1 MEISSVI
8 ILLFVLLFI
17 VILSGHPLAMSLGG
31 LALYF
36 GYFVWGGHSV
46 FQLLPN
52 KIFGTVNSYVLVAVP
67 LFIFMANLL
76 NESGVVDNLFDSML
90 IITKKFRAGIPLIVI
105 LICTL
110 FAACTGIVGASIV
123 TMGLVAIPK
132 MLEYGYSKTL
142 TTGLIAAG
150 GSLGILIPPS
160 IMLVVMAEQATLSV
174 GKLFASCIIP
184 GIILSG
190 LYMLYII
197 VITYLKPSLAFDKKV
212 PVSSSEEEKINFK
225 IVLRAIISVLPTV
238 LLIFG
243 VLGTIFLGIA
253 TPTEAA
259 GVGAFL
265 AFLIIVFSKKFSMK
279 LLISIVRS
287 TAITTS
293 QVMIVLA
300 LAGFFASVFVAI
312 GGDKFVSSMI
322 LSLESKWLIFFLMM
336 SILFVLGMFIDWAGI
351 VYITFPI
358 FIPIAS
364 KIGFDLL
371 WFIAIMAVLLQT
383 SFLTPPFGYA
393 LFFLKGI
400 APKTVLMTDIYKGI
414 IPFII
419 LMILGLI
426 LCTVFPDLVLWLPNI
441 LYK

>member
-1 MEISSVI
+1 MIV

-17 VILSGHPLAMSLGG
+17 VILTGHPLATTLGG

-36 GYFVWGGHSV
+36 GYFVWGGNKV

-52 KIFGTVNSYVLVAVP
+52 KIFGTVNNYVLVAVP

-76 NESGVVDNLFDSML
+76 NESGVVDNLFDSLL
-90 IITKKFRAGIPLIVI
+90 IITKKFRAGIPIIVI
-105 LICTL
+105 AICTL
-110 FAACTGIVGASIV
+110 FAACTGVVGASIV

-174 GKLFASCIIP
+174 GKLFAACVLP
-184 GIILSG
+184 GISLSV
-190 LYMLYII
+190 LYMLYVVI
-197 VITYLKPSLAFDKKV
+197 ITYFIPNLAFDKKV
-212 PVSSSEEEKINFK
+212 IVHNIETENIDLKMVFK
-225 IVLRAIISVLPTV
+225 AITSVLPTII
-238 LLIFG
+238 LIFG

-265 AFLIIVFSKKFSMK
+265 AFLIIVIAKKFSID
-279 LLISIVRS
+279 LLKNIVKS

-300 LAGFFASVFVAI
+300 VAGFFASVFVAI
-312 GGDKFVSSMI
+312 GGDVFVSKMI
-322 LSLESKWLIFFLMM
+322 LSLESKWMVLFVMM
-336 SILFVLGMFIDWAGI
+336 SILFFLGMFIDWVGI

-358 FIPIAS
+358 FLPIA
-364 KIGFDLL
+364 KQLGFDTL
-371 WFIAIMAVLLQT
+371 WFVASSAVLLQT

-400 APKTVLMTDIYKGI
+400 VPKNVVMFDIYKGI
-414 IPFII
+414 IPFVI
-419 LMILGLI
+419 LMVLGFI
-426 LCTVFPDLVLWLPNI
+426 TITVFPGLVLWLPGV
-441 LYK
+441 LFK